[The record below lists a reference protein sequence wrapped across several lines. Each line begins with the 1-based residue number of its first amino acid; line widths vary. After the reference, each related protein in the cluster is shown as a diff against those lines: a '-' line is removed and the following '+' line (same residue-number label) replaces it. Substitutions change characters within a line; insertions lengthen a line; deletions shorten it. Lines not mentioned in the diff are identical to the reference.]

1 MKDIRSQNLKGKCN
15 KKLIVWGPDGQ
26 PRCQMSCPY
35 HVKSRYSNLQR
46 VLCLGWGWSEME
58 GRKEL
63 SKISDKKQILGGQA
77 RLSSLFFGSCYGK
90 EPITLSSLKP
100 TAKRP

>member
-1 MKDIRSQNLKGKCN
+1 M
-15 KKLIVWGPDGQ
+15 PDEFSIS
-26 PRCQMSCPY
+26 RE
-35 HVKSRYSNLQR
+35 VKIFKPSTSPVFRM
-46 VLCLGWGWSEME
+46 GWSEME